1 MKINRRFFLIS
12 SISLALN
19 SYSTFSQP
27 LHKNRFSKKEY
38 MNKILKYLKYNKKF
52 KNNQSEKLFIEKNL
66 ININGWIFTKKEV
79 LDL

>member
-1 MKINRRFFLIS
+1 
-12 SISLALN
+12 
-19 SYSTFSQP
+19 
-27 LHKNRFSKKEY
+27 